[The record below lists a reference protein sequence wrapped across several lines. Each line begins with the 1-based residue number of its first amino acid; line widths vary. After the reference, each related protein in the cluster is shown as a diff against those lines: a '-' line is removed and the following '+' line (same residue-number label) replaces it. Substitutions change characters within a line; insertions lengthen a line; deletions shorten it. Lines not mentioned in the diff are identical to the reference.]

1 MDIKKN
7 IIRTGLMGLL
17 LTTTASCSDFLNI
30 EPLNEIVQDKF
41 WNSESDVENIVAG
54 CYSGLQSQ
62 AVVERMMAWGEFR
75 SDNITGGTNYQNNES
90 LANLLK
96 ENITAKNEFARWES
110 VYDIINRCNIVLEY
124 APQVAQKDPNFTES
138 ELKATQAEMS
148 AMRDLCYFYLIR
160 AFRDVPF
167 STTAFTSDT
176 QEMALPATPFNTI
189 LDSLIT
195 DLEKVRPFAVSK
207 YPESKPLYQK
217 IRITQQAINA
227 MLCEMYLWK
236 KDYANCIKY
245 ADLILDE
252 KMKDYE
258 EKSKNPSF
266 NSLKLYNGYPLI
278 TDEGWAY
285 KGTAFQTVFGSGGCS
300 WESIFEL
307 YYDMDETML
316 KNGAVS
322 YYYGNST
329 TFPGIVKPAD
339 YITTDVSNEQFTVYV
354 NKYDTR
360 NYTNHEKASSS
371 VYGIAKYA
379 DQSLQVMVTSAD
391 IASSGGSWYAE
402 SNCYA
407 NWIVYRLTDIM
418 LLKAEA
424 LVQQVGD
431 GTSESDIQKLQE
443 AYNIVSAINERS
455 SCASTYTPIP
465 YDSYSSKTQM
475 ENLVMQERQRE
486 LMFEGRRWFDLVRR
500 SMRDGNTN
508 YLISQVSRR
517 GSDNASIVQS
527 KLARMDAIF
536 WPYHNDE
543 LKVNPNL
550 KQNPAFGSGED
561 SSYEKN

>member
-17 LTTTASCSDFLNI
+17 LTTTVSCSDFLNI

-96 ENITAKNEFARWES
+96 ENITAKNEYARWES

-124 APQVAQKDPNFTES
+124 APMVAQKDPNFTES

-160 AFRDVPF
+160 AFRNVPF

-189 LDSLIT
+189 LDSLII

-245 ADLILDE
+245 ADLIIDE
-252 KMKDYE
+252 KKKDYE

-266 NSLKLYNGYPLI
+266 NELKLYNGYPLI
-278 TDEGWAY
+278 TDEGWTY
-285 KGTAFQTVFGSGGCS
+285 KGVASQSIFGSAGCS

-307 YYDMDETML
+307 YYDQDETML

-391 IASSGGSWYAE
+391 IASNGGLCMPRVTAMP
-402 SNCYA
+402 
-407 NWIVYRLTDIM
+407 T
-418 LLKAEA
+418 
-424 LVQQVGD
+424 G
-431 GTSESDIQKLQE
+431 
-443 AYNIVSAINERS
+443 
-455 SCASTYTPIP
+455 
-465 YDSYSSKTQM
+465 
-475 ENLVMQERQRE
+475 
-486 LMFEGRRWFDLVRR
+486 
-500 SMRDGNTN
+500 
-508 YLISQVSRR
+508 
-517 GSDNASIVQS
+517 
-527 KLARMDAIF
+527 
-536 WPYHNDE
+536 
-543 LKVNPNL
+543 
-550 KQNPAFGSGED
+550 
-561 SSYEKN
+561 

>member
-1 MDIKKN
+1 MDIKKK

-17 LTTTASCSDFLNI
+17 LTTTVSCSDFLNI

-96 ENITAKNEFARWES
+96 ENITAKNEYARWES

-124 APQVAQKDPNFTES
+124 APMVAQKDPNFTES

-160 AFRDVPF
+160 AFRNVPF

-189 LDSLIT
+189 LDSLII

-245 ADLILDE
+245 ADLIIDE
-252 KMKDYE
+252 KKKDYE

-266 NSLKLYNGYPLI
+266 NELKLYNGYPLI
-278 TDEGWAY
+278 TDEGWTY
-285 KGTAFQTVFGSGGCS
+285 KGVASQSIFGSAGCS

-307 YYDMDETML
+307 YYDQDETML

-322 YYYGNST
+322 YYYGNLT

-391 IASSGGSWYAE
+391 IASSGGLWYAE

-424 LVQQVGD
+424 LVQQVGN

-443 AYNIVSAINERS
+443 AYNIVSAFNERS
-455 SCASTYTPIP
+455 NCASTYTPIP

-500 SMRDGNTN
+500 SLRDGNTN

>member
-17 LTTTASCSDFLNI
+17 LTTTVSCSDFLNI

-41 WNSESDVENIVAG
+41 WNSESDVENFVAG

-96 ENITAKNEFARWES
+96 ENITAKNEYARWES

-124 APQVAQKDPNFTES
+124 APMVAQKDPNFTES

-160 AFRDVPF
+160 AFRNVPF

-189 LDSLIT
+189 LDSLII

-245 ADLILDE
+245 ADLIIDE
-252 KMKDYE
+252 KKKDYE

-266 NSLKLYNGYPLI
+266 NELKLYNGYPLI
-278 TDEGWAY
+278 TDEGWTY
-285 KGTAFQTVFGSGGCS
+285 KGVASQSIFGSAGCS

-307 YYDMDETML
+307 YYDQDETML

-391 IASSGGSWYAE
+391 IASSGGLWYAE

-424 LVQQVGD
+424 LVQQVGN

-455 SCASTYTPIP
+455 NCASTYTPIP

-500 SMRDGNTN
+500 SLRDGNTN
-508 YLISQVSRR
+508 
-517 GSDNASIVQS
+517 
-527 KLARMDAIF
+527 
-536 WPYHNDE
+536 
-543 LKVNPNL
+543 
-550 KQNPAFGSGED
+550 
-561 SSYEKN
+561 